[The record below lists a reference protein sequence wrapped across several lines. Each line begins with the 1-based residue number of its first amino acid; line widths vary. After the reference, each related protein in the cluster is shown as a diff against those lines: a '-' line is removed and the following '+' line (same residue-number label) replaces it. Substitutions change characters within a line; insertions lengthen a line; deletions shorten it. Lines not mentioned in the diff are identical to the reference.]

1 MSGIPLLALPPDPV
15 GGGRRANDYL
25 ETSCSACFG
34 HQPDVCENS
43 FDRAGLAVVLS
54 QVVDPAGDDHA
65 RRIVDNY
72 VVIKTRADL
81 ERGLTAD
88 ALGQVVVVGK
98 EGLVVGT
105 SLPYFRNGVA
115 DQYGSR
121 TLQTPFGHCR
131 RLLANAAQL
140 VAGSRI

>member
-1 MSGIPLLALPPDPV
+1 MP
-15 GGGRRANDYL
+15 
-25 ETSCSACFG
+25 E
-34 HQPDVCENS
+34 VCC
-43 FDRAGLAVVLS
+43 
-54 QVVDPAGDDHA
+54 
-65 RRIVDNY
+65 
-72 VVIKTRADL
+72 
-81 ERGLTAD
+81 LTAD

-140 VAGSRI
+140 VAGSRIRVVEIGRASCRERV